1 MTPCKERK
9 IDTRI
14 DALMTIESPCMHDDS
29 SEALKKPP
37 GTVPFLR
44 SPRSKTGTVPF
55 SQAVL

>member
-9 IDTRI
+9 IDARI
-14 DALMTIESPCMHDDS
+14 ESLMAIESPCMHDDS
-29 SEALKKPP
+29 SETVTKPP